1 MTERPTS
8 RYREMAVAIGLVVV
22 GAVVALIG
30 GHRGSPV
37 TPGVPTAA
45 DTGGSSAST
54 ALALVALAAA
64 GAALLVRNRARIA
77 LGIVLLLDA
86 VGMVAVGV
94 TPTRWAPLIGGV
106 LVGLGALA
114 IVVRARTWPQPRG
127 RFEPA
132 DAERRRGR
140 GDAWDALDR
149 GEDPTV

>member
-1 MTERPTS
+1 MTEHPTA
-8 RYREMAVAIGLVVV
+8 RYREMAVAMGLVVI
-22 GAVVALIG
+22 GAVVALVG

-45 DTGGSSAST
+45 DTDGSSAST

-64 GAALLVRNRARIA
+64 GAALLVRNRARTGLA
-77 LGIVLLLDA
+77 VVLVLDA
-86 VGMVAVGV
+86 AALVAVGV
-94 TPTRWAPLIGGV
+94 APARWAPLVGGV
-106 LVGLGALA
+106 LVGLGAL
-114 IVVRARTWPQPRG
+114 ITLVRARAWPQPRG
-127 RFEPA
+127 RFEST